1 MKLCNTHLRK
11 KALTPMIAGSVC
23 GGLMGIAW
31 IIGFSIYFY
40 KRYKRKKLKRKV
52 AAGLAAPKQKKYP
65 ETEKKIIIP
74 PDPAILLGHR
84 LPGEPAFKDEKHSG
98 SSENLTSAKD
108 TSSREKG
115 SGGSSSDNSHKALT
129 LPAHD
134 RMDVKVTEEMTIPRH
149 V

>member
-1 MKLCNTHLRK
+1 
-11 KALTPMIAGSVC
+11 MIAGSVC

-52 AAGLAAPKQKKYP
+52 AAGLAMPKQKKTSEP
-65 ETEKKIIIP
+65 EKKIIIP

-98 SSENLTSAKD
+98 SSENLTSGRD
-108 TSSREKG
+108 TSSGEKG
-115 SGGSSSDNSHKALT
+115 TRGSSSENSHKALT
-129 LPAHD
+129 SPPHD
-134 RMDVKVTEEMTIPRH
+134 HTAKVTEEMTIPRH